1 MSNIVWESGN
11 EEQTISPRRNY
22 SPMSLLETPLEFC
35 NVWEIVTTVAFRY
48 VYSYSIYY
56 VTMSDEDKS
65 DMSAS
70 PQLQ

>member
-1 MSNIVWESGN
+1 
-11 EEQTISPRRNY
+11 
-22 SPMSLLETPLEFC
+22 MSLLETPLEFC

-70 PQLQ
+70 PQLQWWTGQPPSYSIPAEGT